1 MIAKCQRPTLIDLFA
16 GVGGLSLGGAR
27 AGFEISGA
35 VDINERVMQA
45 HKRNF
50 PNTHHLIDDI
60 AMLSG
65 DELLRKLDV
74 VKPDG
79 IVGGPP
85 CQGFSVMGHRNAT
98 DHRNTLFSHFFRVVS
113 EIRPRFFVAEN
124 VAGILDPN
132 YSSIVDSALERV
144 DSDYDVLRGIEV
156 CASDFG
162 VPTSRRRVLFIGTL
176 KNEKG
181 LTRDCFEKRPRSKAV
196 YVSEAL
202 FGLPMVRSDWQA
214 EDQGW
219 RFVQGQAKTSFG
231 KRLHGCVPTG
241 VGCPEALARLRK
253 HNEVSGCL
261 GTSHTPDVKR
271 RFQNLKQ
278 GSQDPI
284 SKCVRLHPNGFCP
297 TLRAGT
303 GPELGSYQAVRPIH
317 PTSPRVITPREAARL
332 QGFPDWFRFDATKW
346 HSFRMIG
353 NSVSPIM
360 SRAIFDAINQTQ
372 GLRS

>member
-1 MIAKCQRPTLIDLFA
+1 MIAKRRNPTLIDLFA

-27 AGFEISGA
+27 SGFAIAGA

-50 PNTHHLIDDI
+50 PNTHHLV
-60 AMLSG
+60 ANVAELSG
-65 DELLRKLDV
+65 DELLRKLDLV
-74 VKPDG
+74 RPDG

-98 DHRNTLFSHFFRVVS
+98 DHRNTLFSHFFRLVS
-113 EIRPRFFVAEN
+113 EIQPRFFVAEN

-132 YSSIVDSALERV
+132 YASIVDSSLEHV
-144 DSDYDVLRGIEV
+144 DSQYNVIRGIEV

-162 VPTSRRRVLFIGTL
+162 VPTTRRRVLFVGIL
-176 KNEKG
+176 KDESD
-181 LTRDCFEKRPRSKAV
+181 LTRDCFQKKSRSKAV
-196 YVSEAL
+196 YVEEAL
-202 FGLPMVRSDWQA
+202 LGLPMIRSDWQT

-219 RFVQGQAKTSFG
+219 RIIERQACTSFG
-231 KRLHGCVPTG
+231 KRLYGLVPNG
-241 VGCPEALARLRK
+241 VGCQEAIQRLRK
-253 HNEVSGCL
+253 HSEVSGCL
-261 GTSHTPDVKR
+261 GTAHTPDVRR
-271 RFQNLKQ
+271 RFQKLKP

-284 SKCVRLHPNGFCP
+284 SKCVRLRPAGLCP
-297 TLRAGT
+297 PLRAGT

-317 PTSPRVITPREAARL
+317 PKSPRVITPREAARL

-353 NSVSPIM
+353 NSVSPILAE
-360 SRAIFDAINQTQ
+360 SILSHFIKV
-372 GLRS
+372 

>member
-1 MIAKCQRPTLIDLFA
+1 MIAKRKKPTLIDLFA

-27 AGFEISGA
+27 AGFEIAGA
-35 VDINERVMQA
+35 VDINERVMEA
-45 HKRNF
+45 HRRNF
-50 PNTHHLIDDI
+50 PNTHHLIDD
-60 AMLSG
+60 LSKISG
-65 DELLRKLDV
+65 SELLRKLDV

-79 IVGGPP
+79 IIGGPP

-98 DHRNTLFSHFFRVVS
+98 DDRNTLFSHFFRLVS

-132 YSSIVDSALERV
+132 YSSIVASALEHV
-144 DSDYDVLRGIEV
+144 DSDYDVIRGIEV

-176 KNEKG
+176 PNESG
-181 LTRDCFEKRPRSKAV
+181 FNRDCFESRSRSKAV
-196 YVSEAL
+196 HVSDAL
-202 FGLPMVRSDWQA
+202 FGLPVVRSDWKA

-219 RFVQGQAKTSFG
+219 RVVHGHAKTSFG
-231 KRLHGCVPTG
+231 KRLNGCVPTG
-241 VGCPEALARLRK
+241 VGCLESLERLRK
-253 HNEVSGCL
+253 HSEVSGCL
-261 GTSHTPDVKR
+261 GTAHTPDVKR
-271 RFQNLKQ
+271 RFKNLKQ

-284 SKCVRLHPNGFCP
+284 SKCVRLRPDGFCP

-353 NSVSPIM
+353 NSVSPILAERIL
-360 SRAIFDAINQTQ
+360 SQIVEV
-372 GLRS
+372 